1 MSRIRVFFFA
11 ANLFTFALSVNAE
24 DAWKSKDPSKWT
36 EQDVN
41 QILNDSPWAKQV
53 TVYGDRPGD
62 EQTPSRGRTGNGGVG
77 LPGAGYPGGGTGYPA
92 GGGYPRV
99 GGSPGGGG
107 YPGPDEYPRG
117 GSRGGGEGTGRQFA
131 ATVRWESALPVQQA
145 LARTRGEQGL
155 EKSDAD
161 AGQPA
166 RQYVIGV
173 TGLPITA
180 ARFRRADSDDSDTDS
195 ADSGRPR
202 GRDPEIVREEFME
215 TALLAV
221 KGKKPLRPTDV
232 KINPKDAPG
241 EVRFFFSADERID
254 LSDKEVTFETQA
266 GRAKLERKF
275 KLKDMTYQGK
285 LEL

>member
-1 MSRIRVFFFA
+1 MSRLRVFFFA
-11 ANLFTFALSVNAE
+11 ANLCTFALSVQAE
-24 DAWKSKDPSKWT
+24 DAWRSKDPSNWT

-41 QILNDSPWAKQV
+41 QILNDSAWAKQV
-53 TVYGDRPGD
+53 TVYGDRSGD
-62 EQTPSRGRTGNGGVG
+62 EQTPSRGRTGIGGVG
-77 LPGAGYPGGGTGYPA
+77 LPGGGYPGGGYP
-92 GGGYPRV
+92 GGGGNPRV
-99 GGSPGGGG
+99 GGAPGG

-117 GSRGGGEGTGRQFA
+117 GSRGGGEGTGRQFS

-145 LARTRGEQGL
+145 LARTRGDQGL
-155 EKSDAD
+155 EKSEAD

-173 TGLPITA
+173 IGLPITA

-195 ADSGRPR
+195 GRSRRPL

-215 TALLAV
+215 TAQLV
-221 KGKKPLRPTDV
+221 VRGKKPLRPTDV

-254 LSDKEVTFETQA
+254 LNDKEVTFETQA